1 MNDVS
6 NDDTSPQ
13 MKQRREILR
22 RVAWMLGGAVSAPAA
37 LAILQG
43 CSAKEAVPG
52 AEAWTPRFLEGR
64 QADIV
69 SAIADVII
77 PKTDTSGA
85 LDAGVPAFIDSIMA
99 DVYPKDAQ
107 ERFSTGINEFET
119 AAGAGGKAFL
129 DQDVTQRAA
138 TVQKA
143 IDAALTGE
151 HKDKPFILVARE
163 LTLLGFFTSRVGITE
178 NMEYVAVPT
187 AYHGCV
193 PLSQMKK
200 HVYWE

>member
-1 MNDVS
+1 MNGHDE
-6 NDDTSPQ
+6 SPEMQ
-13 MKQRREILR
+13 ARRALLK

-43 CSAKEAVPG
+43 CSAKEPVAV
-52 AEAWTPRFLEGR
+52 AVAWTPKFFKGT

-69 SAIADVII
+69 SAIADVLI

-85 LDAGVPAFIDSIMA
+85 LDAGVPAFIDIVMA
-99 DVYPKDAQ
+99 DVYPKEAQ
-107 ERFSTGINEFET
+107 DRFSAGIDEF
-119 AAGAGGKAFL
+119 AGAAASGGKRFI
-129 DQDVTQRAA
+129 DQDASQRAA
-138 TVQKA
+138 TVQKS
-143 IDAALTGE
+143 IDEALSGE
-151 HKDKPFILVARE
+151 HAQKPFILVARE
-163 LTLLGFFTSRVGITE
+163 LTLLGFYSSKVGITE

-193 PLSQMKK
+193 PLSEMKK

>member
-1 MNDVS
+1 MNG
-6 NDDTSPQ
+6 NDESIEMQ
-13 MKQRREILR
+13 QRRAVLK

-43 CSAKEAVPG
+43 CSAKESLPG
-52 AEAWTPRFLEGR
+52 AALPSKFFKGK
-64 QADIV
+64 QADIMA
-69 SAIADVII
+69 AIADVLI
-77 PKTDTSGA
+77 PRTETSGA
-85 LDAGVPAFIDSIMA
+85 LDAGVPAFIDAVMA

-107 ERFSTGINEFET
+107 DRFGAGIDAFAIT
-119 AAGAGGKAFL
+119 AGAGGRAFL
-129 DQDVTQRAA
+129 DQEVAQKAA
-138 TVQKA
+138 IVQQA

-151 HKDKPFILVARE
+151 HQDKPFILVARE
-163 LTLLGFFTSRVGITE
+163 LTLLGFYTSRVGITE

-187 AYHGCV
+187 VFHGCV